1 MGMQNRVLYLDV
13 LRVLAIFSVV
23 MLHVSCVFLRANT
36 VGWYV
41 GNFYDSIS
49 RWCVPVFVM
58 ISGALFLQPQKEIS
72 LKLLYSKY
80 ILRLAGAF
88 VVWCLLYVFL
98 FDPVYPIV
106 HNLHHGL
113 PFSYEYDT
121 SFLPKYHLWFLLMLI
136 GIYMLIPIMKEIA
149 RNSTVCLYFI
159 ILWFVFTTC
168 DMLFHYHILNCEA
181 VSFLF
186 YNLQVKM
193 VLGYSGYFLLGYWLS
208 VVKLDKII
216 FRVAICIFLLMS
228 AFTFGAATWVVN
240 NTFFEYLMPNIILM
254 SVSVFIIVRYIVENH
269 SSRIYSILIEKTQGK
284 LFGVYLIH
292 AFFISIIPPI
302 LKLRGIESVFMIPIL
317 SVLVF
322 CFSLLT
328 IKLLQKLP
336 YFRYFCS

>member
-1 MGMQNRVLYLDV
+1 MGMQNRVIYLDV

-41 GNFYDSIS
+41 GNFYDSLS

-58 ISGALFLQPQKEIS
+58 ISGALFLQPNKEIP

-80 ILRLAGAF
+80 ILRLTGAF

-113 PFSYEYDT
+113 PFTYEYDT

-149 RNSTVCLYFI
+149 RNSTACLYFI

-186 YNLQVKM
+186 YNLQVRM

-208 VVKLDKII
+208 IVKLDKVI
-216 FRVAICIFLLMS
+216 FYVAICIFVLMS
-228 AFTFGAATWVVN
+228 AFTFGVVAWGGN
-240 NTFFEYLMPNIILM
+240 NSFFEYLYSFIRNTNISNI
-254 SVSVFIIVRYIVENH
+254 F
-269 SSRIYSILIEKTQGK
+269 SR
-284 LFGVYLIH
+284 
-292 AFFISIIPPI
+292 
-302 LKLRGIESVFMIPIL
+302 
-317 SVLVF
+317 VF
-322 CFSLLT
+322 CSLAHT
-328 IKLLQKLP
+328 SNILLVLP
-336 YFRYFCS
+336 HFVQT